1 MYRIV
6 PKHIDLS
13 MLEMDEGLDLFEVS
27 KMKWLEGRGIYS
39 RAVVT
44 SSVISTQI

>member
-1 MYRIV
+1 
-6 PKHIDLS
+6 